1 MQTKQQLQ
9 LLLQQAGTTPNKQLG
24 QHFLIDLNLMR
35 LLIERAD
42 ISSDDVVLE
51 VGSGTGSLTEAIA
64 EKAGSL
70 IAVEYDDALAQ
81 TAQSR
86 LADKSNVTVINTD
99 ALRTKNALDEKVLF
113 EIEAKRK
120 VLGGRFKLVANLP
133 YNISSPIMIIL
144 CIGPTPADQMHVTV
158 QKEVARR
165 MVAEPGSK
173 DYGTLSIFL
182 GATGTVEIVRVL
194 KPAVFWPQPKVDSA
208 IVSYFRQRHK
218 MEAIK
223 DIRLFQELVN
233 LFMQHRRKTLWSTTK
248 FAAGRLTRIKDWK
261 AIFKKADIAPSS
273 RAEKLK
279 PETFVRLANIIKQT
293 L

>member
-248 FAAGRLTRIKDWK
+248 LAASRLTRIKDWK